1 MFWIFKGH
9 TDFWDKLIRIIKILN
24 MENTKIS
31 AMEFDSIVPVDD
43 LCMALGLVCTSQRR
57 ALRHYALPDGR
68 ELTVN
73 TARNEWAMKN
83 PDCFGN
89 TSQLAQKLG
98 LTTLTEGDNFGKAFY
113 LVEKLYTEREKI
125 PATFGYTAFSR
136 PHWDFTDIC
145 HPKDRELGRLITRYG
160 LSMDNVKF
168 HTLEGSLPNVKRQK
182 PERVL
187 AISVGE
193 DRDSFM
199 AFNGQMFRQIGDS
212 GMTTFGTPR
221 KDQICMVYENPLD
234 FLTLMESVIRN
245 DVYPIMA
252 RRYHIIQNGE
262 RGLTETCEYLKANPD
277 FLEVRCFMP
286 KNEMGQTAFAT
297 INDAVKGTAVDRSD
311 LFQGFESLFE
321 KYRPKVPESYR
332 KWKASQVKK
341 ENKVDESE
349 TVNVRQKE
357 VKKNVDKHPLFGVEK
372 SAVIDRKEG
381 GLKL

>member
-1 MFWIFKGH
+1 MFGIFKGQK
-9 TDFWDKLIRIIKILN
+9 DFWDKLIRIIKTLN

-43 LCMALGLVCTSQRR
+43 LCMAIGLVCNSQRR
-57 ALRHYALPDGR
+57 ALRHYALTDGR

-83 PDCFGN
+83 PDEFG
-89 TSQLAQKLG
+89 SASSLALKLG
-98 LTTLTEGDNFGKAFY
+98 LVENGAFSKAME
-113 LVEKLYTEREKI
+113 VVDSLYTEREKI

-136 PHWDFTDIC
+136 PTWDFTDTC
-145 HPKDRELGRLITRYG
+145 HPKDRELGRLITRYS

-168 HTLEGSLPNVKRQK
+168 HTLEGLLPNVKSQK

-187 AISVGE
+187 AMSVGE
-193 DRDSFM
+193 NRDSFM
-199 AFNGQMFRQIGDS
+199 AFNGQMFRQIGDAGIS
-212 GMTTFGTPR
+212 TMGQRR

-245 DVYPIMA
+245 EVYPIMA
-252 RRYHIIQNGE
+252 HRYHIILNGK
-262 RGLTETCEYLKANPD
+262 RGLTEACGYLKSNPD

-286 KNEMGQTAFAT
+286 KNKFGQTAFAA
-297 INDAVKGTAVDRSD
+297 INDAVKGTAIDRSD
-311 LFQGFESLFE
+311 LFHGFDSLFE

-332 KWKASQVKK
+332 KWKASQVKE
-341 ENKVDESE
+341 ENKVDVSD
-349 TVNVRQKE
+349 TVNVRQKG
-357 VKKNVDKHPLFGVEK
+357 VKPNGGKRSLLGVEK

>member
-1 MFWIFKGH
+1 MFGIFKGQK
-9 TDFWDKLIRIIKILN
+9 DFWDKLIRIIKTLN
-24 MENTKIS
+24 MGNTKIS

-43 LCMALGLVCTSQRR
+43 LCMAIGLVCNSQRR
-57 ALRHYALPDGR
+57 ALRHYALTDGR

-83 PDCFGN
+83 PDEFDSAS
-89 TSQLAQKLG
+89 TLAVKLG
-98 LTTLTEGDNFGKAFY
+98 L
-113 LVEKLYTEREKI
+113 VENGSFSKTMEVMESLYTEREKI

-136 PHWDFTDIC
+136 PTWDFTDTC
-145 HPKDRELGRLITRYG
+145 HPKDSELGRLITRYG

-168 HTLEGSLPNVKRQK
+168 HTLEGSLPNVKSQK

-187 AISVGE
+187 AMSVGE

-199 AFNGQMFRQIGDS
+199 AFNGQVFRQIGDA
-212 GMTTFGTPR
+212 GMSTMGQRR

-252 RRYHIIQNGE
+252 RRYHIILNGK
-262 RGLTETCEYLKANPD
+262 RGLTEACEYLKANPD

-286 KNEMGQTAFAT
+286 KNEMGQTAFAA

-311 LFQGFESLFE
+311 LFQGFDSLFE

-332 KWKASQVKK
+332 KWKASQVNE
-341 ENKVDESE
+341 ENKVDVSE
-349 TVNVRQKE
+349 TVNVRRKE
-357 VKKNVDKHPLFGVEK
+357 VKPNGGKRPLLGGEK

-381 GLKL
+381 GMKL